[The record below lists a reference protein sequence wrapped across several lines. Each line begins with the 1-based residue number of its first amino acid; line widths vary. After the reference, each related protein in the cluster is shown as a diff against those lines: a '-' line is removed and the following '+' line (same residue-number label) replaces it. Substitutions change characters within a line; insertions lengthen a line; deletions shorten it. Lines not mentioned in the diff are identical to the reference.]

1 MTTLPQP
8 STADDDVRPS
18 LAIIGLGRVGT
29 VLGRALHAVGYR
41 IVAVAGRD
49 AQQAQAL
56 AAQWQARAVDNLTA
70 ARSADLT
77 LLTIPDDALGPVVSD
92 LAAAGA
98 WHSAQAVVHT
108 SGALPAAVLEPAQ
121 RRGAAIGSFHPLAA
135 FASRTMAMPA
145 GISVAIEAQAP
156 LRDTLWRMARAIGAT
171 PLPIEAR
178 DKPLYHA
185 AAVIASNYTVT
196 LAAIAAQL
204 LQRLGATPEQSLDAL
219 LPLMRTTLD
228 NLEQQGL
235 PAALTG
241 PLVRGDLGTLERHLQ
256 ALERVAPAIATFYR
270 CLAHG
275 TLPLAQARGLSS
287 ERVGAIRDAL
297 TLPAE
302 LLRDSRSEE
311 PF

>member
-1 MTTLPQP
+1 MTTRAQP
-8 STADDDVRPS
+8 STADDRIRPS

-29 VLGRALHAVGYR
+29 VLGRALHAAGYR
-41 IVAVAGRD
+41 IVAVASRD
-49 AQQAQAL
+49 AQQAQTL
-56 AAQWQARAVDNLTA
+56 ATQWQARAVDNLTA
-70 ARSADLT
+70 ARSAELT
-77 LLTIPDDALGPVVSD
+77 LLTIPDDALPAVARE

-98 WHSAQAVVHT
+98 WRSAQAVVHA

-121 RRGAAIGSFHPLAA
+121 RQGAAIGSFHPLAA

-145 GISVAIEAQAP
+145 GITVAIEAQAP

-171 PLPIEAR
+171 PLAIEAH

-196 LAAIAAQL
+196 LAAIAAHL

-256 ALERVAPAIATFYR
+256 ALERAAPAIATFYR

-297 TLPAE
+297 TLPTE
-302 LLRDSRSEE
+302 LLRDSQSGD
-311 PF
+311 PS